1 MKKIW
6 EWILNLLG
14 KNDGKDKLPP
24 LGSKTLKLYG
34 RVNWWA
40 FGDNLSESDAWKL
53 LEKELR
59 MLAREGWDGTVIEL
73 AGNSSLKVMSTPEK
87 LERVKRMYKKTLNLC
102 RKLNLWV
109 MLSGIANDNMG
120 GKDGI
125 GIYIANV
132 LPQFKSLVDFV
143 AEQGKENVIANI
155 VSEIQTSGGN
165 QLEAYGLARLKS
177 AGFAVGYN
185 GSGQPKS
192 KPAGYDFMFYHPSS
206 IAASKKLNKSHA
218 VVTDHSRIIAELS
231 NPIAVTAWLSDMSK
245 AGVLAASVYDYQRKT
260 LNEPFIKAI

>member
-1 MKKIW
+1 MGLFGSGDK
-6 EWILNLLG
+6 
-14 KNDGKDKLPP
+14 KDKLTPF
-24 LGSKTLKLYG
+24 GSKTLKLYG

-59 MLAREGWDGTVIEL
+59 MLAKEGWDGTVIEL

-87 LERVKRMYKKTLNLC
+87 LERVKRMYKKMLDLC

-132 LPQFKSLVDFV
+132 MPQFKSLIDFV
-143 AEQGKENVIANI
+143 AAQGKANVIANV
-155 VSEIQTSGGN
+155 VSEIQTTGGN
-165 QLEAYGLARLKS
+165 QLEAYGLQKLKS
-177 AGFAVGYN
+177 AGFIVGYN
-185 GSGQPKS
+185 GGGQPKS
-192 KPAGYDFMFYHPSS
+192 KPAGYDCLFFHPPSVM
-206 IAASKKLNKSHA
+206 ASRKLNKSHA
-218 VVTDHSRIIAELS
+218 VVTDHSRIIAELNS
-231 NPIAVTAWLSDMSK
+231 PISITAWLSDMSK

-260 LNEPFIKAI
+260 LNEAFIKAA